1 MSFILI
7 DWLTERINT
16 FFLSKDML
24 NLSKAAVKTF
34 LKDHVTLK
42 TEVMAAEKS
51 TLPSQE

>member
-34 LKDHVTLK
+34 LN
-42 TEVMAAEKS
+42 EVMAAEKS